1 MKTKWTIGILLFVFC
16 VRADAAEMREG
27 TLCAG
32 WGPAYEIG
40 ELDRRILDEASGMA
54 VSSQFENRLYHVD
67 DSATTL
73 YLTDFSG
80 SPVQAVRVAG
90 QQGRDV
96 EDLALGSCGDR
107 SCLFIADIGDNAAER
122 DTIEIVIVPEVE
134 RFPALVE
141 PVSRIR
147 LQYPDGPRDAEAMAV
162 HPDGDVFIITRN
174 FFPAASQPYAELF
187 RLAAE
192 DWMEPSGEVETL
204 VPVATIDFRELS
216 TTLPNRLVSGL
227 DISPDGR
234 RMLVL
239 TYQNAFEFRID
250 VSDPTLDLARN
261 LVEGVDYREIELV
274 QLRQQEAIAYS
285 KQGFIYGTE
294 AGSGRSPLMKVR
306 CLQ

>member
-1 MKTKWTIGILLFVFC
+1 MKTKWATGIFLFVFC
-16 VRADAAEMREG
+16 VRADAAEMKER
-27 TLCAG
+27 TLCAD

-40 ELDRRILDEASGMA
+40 ELDGRILDEASGMA
-54 VSSQFENRLYHVD
+54 VSSQFANRLYHVD

-73 YLTDFSG
+73 YLTDLSG
-80 SPVQAVRVAG
+80 SPVQAVQVAG

-96 EDLALGSCGDR
+96 EDLALGPCGDR

-141 PVSRIR
+141 PLSRIR
-147 LQYPDGPRDAEAMAV
+147 LQYPDGPHDAEAMAV
-162 HPDGDVFIITRN
+162 HPDGDLFIMTRN

-192 DWMEPSGEVETL
+192 DWMETSGQVETL
-204 VPVATIDFRELS
+204 VPVATLDFRALS

-227 DISPDGR
+227 DISPDGG

-239 TYQNAFEFRID
+239 TYENAFEFRID
-250 VSDPTLDLARN
+250 VSDPTLNLGRN

-285 KQGFIYGTE
+285 NEGFIYGTE
-294 AGSGRSPLMKVR
+294 AGRGRSPLMKVP
-306 CLQ
+306 CLR